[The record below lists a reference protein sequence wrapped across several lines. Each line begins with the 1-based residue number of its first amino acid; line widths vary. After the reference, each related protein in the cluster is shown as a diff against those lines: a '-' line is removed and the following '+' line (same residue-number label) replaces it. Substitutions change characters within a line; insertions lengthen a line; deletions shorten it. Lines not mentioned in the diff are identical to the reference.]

1 MYLSLDVGSSKE
13 LDQFEVAEFIA
24 LVLLEERSEPSFITS
39 NSFSQLFD
47 DFEPEPPKPS
57 KNSSSPLLLFAPEN
71 ALSLRLF
78 DPKDAERQSLKII
91 V

>member
-1 MYLSLDVGSSKE
+1 MDFGSSKE
-13 LDQFEVAEFIA
+13 LDQFEEAEDAA

-47 DFEPEPPKPS
+47 DFEPLPPKPS
-57 KNSSSPLLLFAPEN
+57 KNSSSQLLLAPEN

-78 DPKDAERQSLKII
+78 DPKDDVRHGVSLE
-91 V
+91 